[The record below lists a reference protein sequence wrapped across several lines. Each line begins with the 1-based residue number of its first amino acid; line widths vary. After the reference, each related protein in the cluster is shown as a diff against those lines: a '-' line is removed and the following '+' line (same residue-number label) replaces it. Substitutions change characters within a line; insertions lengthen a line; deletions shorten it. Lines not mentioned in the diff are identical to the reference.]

1 MLAQETGEVFLC
13 CLTISHPTLS
23 APFYLVNDYNPLTR
37 TVPVVVSESLVN
49 VQKHGTTLSI
59 ITGELPSNTPAP
71 CSFVGLSIY
80 TLLNG
85 QTLTP
90 TSVVPN
96 GSPNFTNLTFTVPA
110 SWPDFGPSGET
121 GSVSV
126 PQPQTVE
133 FVPFAFDVSLPNEQ
147 EDQLPQVAVTIDNID
162 NKILVA
168 IRNIPGERPKIR
180 LEVLLASQ
188 PDTVEAGP
196 FDFSI
201 LNINYTDASIQG
213 AIGFEDDLLST
224 AFPADT
230 YTPTNSRGL
239 FV

>member
-23 APFYLVNDYNPLTR
+23 APFYLVNDYNSLAR
-37 TVPVVVSESLVN
+37 TVNGAPV
-49 VQKHGTTLSI
+49 
-59 ITGELPSNTPAP
+59 
-71 CSFVGLSIY
+71 SF
-80 TLLNG
+80 
-85 QTLTP
+85 
-90 TSVVPN
+90 
-96 GSPNFTNLTFTVPA
+96 
-110 SWPDFGPSGET
+110 E
-121 GSVSV
+121 
-126 PQPQTVE
+126 
-133 FVPFAFDVSLPNEQ
+133 PFAFDVSLPNEQ
-147 EDQLPQVAVTIDNID
+147 EDQLPQVSVTIDNID
-162 NKILVA
+162 NAILVA

-188 PDTVEAGP
+188 PDTIEAGP

-213 AIGFEDDLLST
+213 AIGFEDDLLNT